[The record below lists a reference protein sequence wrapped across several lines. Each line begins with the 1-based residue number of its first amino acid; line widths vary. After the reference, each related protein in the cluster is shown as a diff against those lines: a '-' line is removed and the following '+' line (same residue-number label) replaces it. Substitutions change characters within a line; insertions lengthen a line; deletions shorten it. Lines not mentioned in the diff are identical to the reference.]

1 MVYWDSANG
10 ALKYAGKTSDT
21 WMHETVD
28 RVVHGGSAPSIQA
41 DGGGQVHIAYV
52 DALNPVLKYA
62 QKSSDEWRISVV
74 DWTNMVGDGAD
85 ASMALDSQNRVHIG
99 YYDSECGLSPGEEGV
114 LKWATTDAEGTWQS
128 RVIDRAPALGGFPA
142 LAVDSADRLHMAYF
156 DAAALALKYASNH
169 SGNWEILIIDRVGD
183 GIRSVSLT
191 VDMADR
197 VHIAYV
203 DGAQQTLK
211 YATNITGRWTVTVL
225 DRGVY
230 AAGRV
235 SIAADSAGKVYIS
248 YIKGDRVNV
257 LTN

>member
-1 MVYWDSANG
+1 
-10 ALKYAGKTSDT
+10 
-21 WMHETVD
+21 
-28 RVVHGGSAPSIQA
+28 
-41 DGGGQVHIAYV
+41 
-52 DALNPVLKYA
+52 
-62 QKSSDEWRISVV
+62 
-74 DWTNMVGDGAD
+74 
-85 ASMALDSQNRVHIG
+85 
-99 YYDSECGLSPGEEGV
+99 
-114 LKWATTDAEGTWQS
+114 
-128 RVIDRAPALGGFPA
+128 
-142 LAVDSADRLHMAYF
+142 
-156 DAAALALKYASNH
+156 
-169 SGNWEILIIDRVGD
+169 
-183 GIRSVSLT
+183 
-191 VDMADR
+191 